1 MINEFSKQQNRPEN
15 LNNAVCSRCFQKWL
29 FTTKSVSIPEL
40 WTAKIITNV
49 KGKTSGNDF
58 FSEKGDETGGLIF
71 DGDTSKGQG
80 GSLTFD
86 KFRGFFNENN
96 LPNKKAKII
105 CSLVN

>member
-1 MINEFSKQQNRPEN
+1 MI
-15 LNNAVCSRCFQKWL
+15 
-29 FTTKSVSIPEL
+29 
-40 WTAKIITNV
+40 
-49 KGKTSGNDF
+49 F

-86 KFRGFFNENN
+86 NFRGFFNENN

-105 CSLVN
+105 CPLVN